1 MTKSDL
7 QSIYRDYIACLN
19 GQEWQKLHRF
29 VHGQVKH
36 NGYSLGLSGY
46 QAMLEKD
53 FSEIPDLYFDVQL
66 LVADPPYLASRLNFS
81 CTPKARF
88 LNLNIDGAKVSFSE
102 NAFYEFKGEIIV
114 QVWSVI
120 DKAAIE
126 AQLLSHGNV

>member
-7 QSIYRDYIACLN
+7 QSIYRDYLACLN
-19 GQEWQKLHRF
+19 GQAWQRLHHF
-29 VHGQVKH
+29 VHEDVTH
-36 NGYSLGLSGY
+36 NGERLGLSGY
-46 QAMLEKD
+46 QAMLERD

-66 LVADPPYLASRLNFS
+66 LMADPPFLASRLQFN

-88 LNLNIDGAKVSFSE
+88 FDLNINGAKVSFSE
-102 NAFYEFKGEIIV
+102 NAFYEFKGERIA

-126 AQLLSHGNV
+126 AQLRLSTMA